1 MNESEGNKWGV
12 PLQCADYLGLIN
24 VLITLVNVEVTVEG
38 SRTTTSL
45 DRIMSDIRLCNGDF
59 DEILTSHCP
68 LWRLISSQ
76 STYTAPTSCALGKA
90 TYLLKMAAVLP
101 YAGNNIGPK
110 LSGKSPAFMRSRTS
124 EWLNTSEI
132 CAAAVIRPEQCSAI
146 LVRDQF
152 FFLDPLGIP
161 GSTQEFTLRGV
172 KS

>member
-45 DRIMSDIRLCNGDF
+45 DRIMSDIRLCKLCKD
-59 DEILTSHCP
+59 DLAEILTSHCP

-76 STYTAPTSCALGKA
+76 STYTAPTSCAPGKA
-90 TYLLKMAAVLP
+90 TYLLKMAAIRP
-101 YAGNNIGPK
+101 YAGNSIGPK
-110 LSGKSPAFMRSRTS
+110 VSGKSPAFMRSRTF

-132 CAAAVIRPEQCSAI
+132 CTAAVIRPEPCSAM

-152 FFLDPLGIP
+152 L
-161 GSTQEFTLRGV
+161 
-172 KS
+172 